1 MDTALPAADPASP
14 WMKHLERAH
23 GRAHA
28 AARAI
33 GEESEPSLHLAP
45 AARRLELGIA
55 AMYDAF
61 DGRADRPTAIN
72 LAHGRLWDAAILVA
86 RAGLPGA
93 LAALREACAEL
104 VSAEARFPLVT
115 LAAPTAAPLRAAV
128 EVLPLHAIARASLS
142 PTFRAPPVAE
152 PGDEAPA
159 VVLPEPTTFAELAA
173 AAEAARR
180 VAGEQRK
187 AHQARQALTEAKAP
201 PQAPIEAPPGFAFAP
216 PPALGDDDFVRRW
229 ARECF
234 DEIGM
239 IGVQRAP
246 LAGDEWR
253 TSLPLERRLLTAVD
267 AIAAL
272 GPTAIAHLEPLAL
285 DVPVANPMSV
295 FAIATMGGS
304 LEGRDALACA
314 ERVLHHFGPND
325 PTVAEPFVA
334 AMKLAPNPFVPGVLR
349 SLMAATE
356 RGCRA
361 VAVEVLAYR
370 GWLLPDELA
379 ALVDEEEPRV
389 FALALPALAATRHR
403 DLGRA
408 LARALP
414 HADVRVQAA
423 ALDAMA
429 IAAHPQAAAAARV
442 AALGALGDRALIRVA
457 IVAGEDD
464 ARWLLAQ
471 MQASPSVAAIEA
483 VGWAGLVDAVPA
495 LLQAL
500 ESEDEPVKLAA
511 GAALD
516 RLLGASLID
525 RIDILPEALAEVEL
539 VDPDPDPDPEAEV
552 PPRQT
557 LLELM
562 MHPRDQPSAGSSET
576 LEVPSIDPLR
586 WRAHW
591 AEHGHRHDPKQRL
604 RRGNPYSPSMSLYEL
619 DRLTLSV
626 DDRRRLHRELA
637 ARTGKLTHFDPHDFV
652 LAQEQS
658 LAAWGALVR
667 ATVETPGSW
676 GRPAAR

>member
-23 GRAHA
+23 GKAHA

-33 GEESEPSLHLAP
+33 GEESEPSSHLEP

-72 LAHGRLWDAAILVA
+72 LAHARLWDAAILVA
-86 RAGLPGA
+86 RAGLSGA
-93 LAALREACAEL
+93 LASLREACAEL

-115 LAAPTAAPLRAAV
+115 LAAPVATPLRAAI
-128 EVLPLHAIARASLS
+128 EALPLHAIARASLS
-142 PTFRAPPVAE
+142 PTFRAPPLAE
-152 PGDEAPA
+152 PEDEVPA
-159 VVLPEPTTFAELAA
+159 VLLPEPTTFAELAA
-173 AAEAARR
+173 AAEAARG
-180 VAGEQRK
+180 VAAEQRR
-187 AHQARQALTEAKAP
+187 AHQSRPAVPAAETPAA
-201 PQAPIEAPPGFAFAP
+201 APIEAPPGFAFVP
-216 PPALGDDDFVRRW
+216 PPALGEDDFVRKW

-246 LAGDEWR
+246 LPGDEWR
-253 TSLPLERRLLTAVD
+253 MSLPLERRLLTAVD

-272 GPTAIAHLEPLAL
+272 GPAAIAHLEPLAL

-295 FAIATMGGS
+295 FAIATMGGC

-334 AMKLAPNPFVPGVLR
+334 AMKLAPNPFVSSVLR
-349 SLMAATE
+349 SLIASSE

-370 GWLLPDELA
+370 GWLSVDELT
-379 ALVDEEEPRV
+379 ALAEEEDPRV
-389 FALALPALAATRHR
+389 FALALPALAAARHR

-414 HADVRVQAA
+414 HADLRVQAA

-429 IAAHPQAAAAARV
+429 IAAHPQAAAAARI
-442 AALGALGDRALIRVA
+442 AALGALGDRALRRVA

-471 MQASPSVAAIEA
+471 LEASPTVATIEA

-495 LLQAL
+495 LLRAL
-500 ESEDEPVKLAA
+500 EEGDEPVKLAA

-525 RIDILPEALAEVEL
+525 RIEILPEALVDVEL
-539 VDPDPDPDPEAEV
+539 ADPDPEADLPARSSLV
-552 PPRQT
+552 
-557 LLELM
+557 ELM
-562 MHPRDQPSAGSSET
+562 KHPRDQPSAGSSET
-576 LEVPSIDPLR
+576 LEVPSIDPSR

-619 DRLTLSV
+619 DRLPLSV
-626 DDRRRLHRELA
+626 DERRCLHRELA

-652 LAQEQS
+652 LAQEQC

-667 ATVETPGSW
+667 GAAEVPGSW
-676 GRPAAR
+676 GRPSAR